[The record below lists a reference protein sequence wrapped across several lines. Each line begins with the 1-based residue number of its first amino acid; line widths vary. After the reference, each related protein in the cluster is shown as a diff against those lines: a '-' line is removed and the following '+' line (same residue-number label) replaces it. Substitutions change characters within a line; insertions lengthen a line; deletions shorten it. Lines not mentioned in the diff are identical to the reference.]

1 MKGDVFIN
9 INMKRTLAL
18 MRGFPGIGKST
29 FLRRACA
36 EDYVVCPD
44 DIRLLLSAPTE
55 QMDDDGS
62 SFRGIHR
69 EVWSM
74 VERIVRTR
82 LADGSPTIIDATF
95 IGERSIKPW
104 FAIVQEFG
112 FKFVLLDFIADN
124 GGVEEAYKI
133 ASERNQ
139 KFRKGT
145 IRYVPQS
152 VIDRMRAAAK
162 KADLSAFAQYTV
174 MPSEAKLVF

>member
-1 MKGDVFIN
+1 MN

-62 SFRGIHR
+62 SFLGIDQSHNR

-112 FKFVLLDFIADN
+112 FQFVLLDFIADN

-133 ASERNQ
+133 ASERNR
-139 KFRKGT
+139 KSRKGT